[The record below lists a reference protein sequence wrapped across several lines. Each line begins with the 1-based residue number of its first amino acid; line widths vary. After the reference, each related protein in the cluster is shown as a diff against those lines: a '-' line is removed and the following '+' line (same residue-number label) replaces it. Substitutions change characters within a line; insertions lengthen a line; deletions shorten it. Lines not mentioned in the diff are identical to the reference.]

1 MIDDRLI
8 NRISQLMKDLSPRQ
22 KIILNQIIESKSFK
36 IIEHSET
43 LMIKTKT
50 GDLYELIRYIKSN

>member
-50 GDLYELIRYIKSN
+50 GDLYEIIRYIKAN

>member
-50 GDLYELIRYIKSN
+50 GDLYELIRYIKAN

>member
-22 KIILNQIIESKSFK
+22 KIILSQIIESKSFK
-36 IIEHSET
+36 IIEHSGT

-50 GDLYELIRYIKSN
+50 GDLYELIRYIKAN

>member
-8 NRISQLMKDLSPRQ
+8 NRISHLMKDLSPRQ

-36 IIEHSET
+36 IQITGLLLEI
-43 LMIKTKT
+43 IK
-50 GDLYELIRYIKSN
+50 IS